1 MGFKQVMSASRE
13 MIMGA
18 IFTGIALVIANSW
31 GTFLTT
37 STAKVVN
44 SIRCS
49 KYKKKDVKKDNNTP
63 LPSSPLPSETNV
75 AKQLCESEITV
86 WGTFW
91 GAIITSIF
99 LTFVIIIMM
108 WIRGKKHQT
117 SRRVTGSSEAWQGA
131 FDKAVYA

>member
-1 MGFKQVMSASRE
+1 MGIKQVMSASRE

-31 GTFLTT
+31 GAFLTT
-37 STAKVVN
+37 STMKVVN
-44 SIRCS
+44 SIRCG
-49 KYKKKDVKKDNNTP
+49 KYKKVKKDNTTP
-63 LPSSPLPSETNV
+63 LPSSSIQDPIV

-99 LTFVIIIMM
+99 LTFVIIFLM
-108 WIRGKKHQT
+108 WIRRKKHQ
-117 SRRVTGSSEAWQGA
+117 SSPRLTGSSTSWQEN